1 MPESASPP
9 TASQPTDIVQLTPM
23 LEQYF
28 HMKGKAG
35 EALLLFRM
43 GDFYE
48 LFYEDAVV
56 AAKALDIA
64 LTSRQ
69 KFQDEPIPM
78 CGVPAHSADG
88 YIDRLIQQGFK
99 VAICEQVE
107 DPAQAKG
114 LVKAGYYSY
123 HHARAL
129 SPAAVLLHRRSTTFL
144 PAWHAHPAGQ
154 GSPMSIFQ
162 QGPLP

>member
-1 MPESASPP
+1 MLESASLQLLPR
-9 TASQPTDIVQLTPM
+9 ASDIVQLTPM

-28 HMKGKAG
+28 RMKEKAG

-56 AAKALDIA
+56 AAKALDIV

-69 KFQDEPIPM
+69 KFQDEPIL

-107 DPAQAKG
+107 DPARQ
-114 LVKAGYYSY
+114 KA
-123 HHARAL
+123 L
-129 SPAAVLLHRRSTTFL
+129 
-144 PAWHAHPAGQ
+144 
-154 GSPMSIFQ
+154 
-162 QGPLP
+162 